1 MNRIDKT
8 LKEKDN
14 ILSIYFT
21 AGYPHL
27 KSTTEIIKNLVSAG
41 TDMIEIGLP
50 FSDPLADG
58 ETIQMSSKIALDNGM
73 STKILFDQ
81 LKGIRNHVNIPLII
95 MGYFNPIFQFGVEE
109 FCKKC
114 NEIGIDGLIIPD
126 LPIDIY
132 FSKYKL
138 IFEKNQLQNI
148 FLITP
153 QTSDE
158 RIDYIDKNSG
168 GFIYVVSSS
177 SITGSTNKF
186 NENSLNYFRRLEK
199 MRLSTPKIIGFG
211 ISNNENFSIASKYS
225 KGCIVGS
232 AFIKFLKS
240 NGINSIKIFVDEIK
254 NVN

>member
-1 MNRIDKT
+1 MNRISKT

-21 AGYPHL
+21 AGFPEIN
-27 KSTTEIIKNLVSAG
+27 STNEIIKNLVSAG
-41 TDMIEIGLP
+41 VDMIEIGLP

-58 ETIQMSSKIALDNGM
+58 ETIQMSSKIALDNGI
-73 STKILFDQ
+73 STNILFEQ
-81 LKGIRNHVNIPLII
+81 LKEIRNHINIPLII
-95 MGYFNPIFQFGVEE
+95 MGYFNPIFQFGVED

-132 FSKYKL
+132 LSNYKR
-138 IFEKNQLQNI
+138 IFEKNRLQNI

-153 QTSDE
+153 QTSNK
-158 RIDYIDKNSG
+158 RIEYIDKNSD
-168 GFIYVVSSS
+168 GFLYVVSSS

-186 NENSLNYFRRLEK
+186 DERSINYFKKLEK
-199 MRLSTPKIIGFG
+199 MNLSTPKIIGFG
-211 ISNNENFSIASKYS
+211 ISNNENFSVASKYS

-232 AFIKFLKS
+232 AFIKYIQKNGLK
-240 NGINSIKIFVDEIK
+240 NIHNFINQIKK
-254 NVN
+254 GN